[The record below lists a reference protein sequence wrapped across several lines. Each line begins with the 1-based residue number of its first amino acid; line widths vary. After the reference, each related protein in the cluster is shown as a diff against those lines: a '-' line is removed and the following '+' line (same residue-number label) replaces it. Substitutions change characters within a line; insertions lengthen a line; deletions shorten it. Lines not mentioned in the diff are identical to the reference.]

1 MTSEETTVAEL
12 DERAWADAIGM
23 YERRYTYAKVTGRDH
38 ADWALDVDRL
48 MRGDT
53 PDVRGWRVNDPLAGE
68 FERLDDPYYPFALPS
83 DSSWPSPRCGSM
95 WRTPRNSKNAGRTWS
110 GGRK

>member
-1 MTSEETTVAEL
+1 MAEL

-23 YERRYTYAKVTGRDH
+23 YERRYTYAKVTGRDN
-38 ADWALDVDRL
+38 ADWALDADRL

-68 FERLDDPYYPFALPS
+68 FERLDYYKRISGCSPISVHVWDLGLFLVS
-83 DSSWPSPRCGSM
+83 DTEVGM
-95 WRTPRNSKNAGRTWS
+95 VWS
-110 GGRK
+110 FHAW